1 VYVFI
6 DETKAG
12 LYNFY
17 ILGSIY
23 TAIQTKE
30 KEKAMLRR
38 FIKYYRPYKKL
49 LALDML
55 AALLISIIGMVYP
68 IVTNKMLNIFIPQK
82 MYSTIVIAGLIV
94 LGLYVLR
101 MLLRYFVQYYGHL
114 IGVGMQS
121 QMRKD
126 LFSHLQKLPFRFYDD
141 HETGRIMTRMTSD
154 LFEVC
159 ELAHHGPENLLISS
173 VMIVLSFLYLLSID
187 WILTLIIFAC
197 VPILVFVTMHYRK
210 RMRAAFDERRKSN
223 ATINAAVESS
233 VTGIRVTKA
242 YTNSQREVEKFRKGD
257 VQFVEASKKVYNA
270 MAMFQASTAFVTDI
284 FNVFILI
291 AGGLFLYA
299 GRISFGD
306 YSTFIVS
313 VNLFIN
319 PVNMLISFMEQY
331 QNGVSGFGR
340 FLEILDEEPE
350 QDAPDARELTDV
362 EGVIEFQNV
371 TFQYEKTKEVL
382 KNVDLRLEKG
392 RKLALVGPSG
402 GGKTTLCHLLPNFY
416 KLGPENGSISIDGTD
431 IRQLTMDSLRRN
443 IGIVQQDVFLFVGT
457 IRDNILYG
465 RPDATEEEI
474 HEAARRANI
483 HDYIMT
489 LEKGYDTEIGER
501 GVKLSGGQKQRLS
514 IARVFL
520 KDPAIL
526 ILDEAT
532 SALDNTTEVYIQQAL
547 DELCKGRTTLV
558 VAHRLSTIRNA
569 DEIAVVI
576 NGQIAERGTHDELMA
591 KNGTYKELYALQ
603 FRENDLFE

>member
-1 VYVFI
+1 MFPKGR
-6 DETKAG
+6 TTSLLK
-12 LYNFY
+12 
-17 ILGSIY
+17 
-23 TAIQTKE
+23 
-30 KEKAMLRR
+30 R
-38 FIKYYRPYKKL
+38 FMGYYKPHKKM

-55 AALLISIIGMVYP
+55 AALMISLTGMVYP
-68 IVTNKMLNIFIPQK
+68 IVTNKMLNEYIPQK
-82 MYSTIVIAGLIV
+82 MYLTIVIAGLIV
-94 LGLYVLR
+94 LALYVLR
-101 MLLRYFVQYYGHL
+101 MWLRYFVQYYGHV
-114 IGVGMQS
+114 IGVKMQS
-121 QMRKD
+121 QMRQD
-126 LFSHLQKLPFRFYDD
+126 LFAHLQRLPFRFYDN
-141 HETGRIMTRMTSD
+141 HETGRIMTRITSD

-173 VMIVLSFLYLLSID
+173 IMIILSFAYLMTID

-197 VPILVFVTMHYRK
+197 VPILVVVTMHYRK
-210 RMRAAFDERRKSN
+210 AMKAAFDDRRKSN

-233 VTGIRVTKA
+233 ITGIRVTKA
-242 YTNSQREVEKFRKGD
+242 YTNADREIEKFSIGD
-257 VQFVEASKKVYNA
+257 KEFVDSSHRAYDA
-270 MAMFQASTAFVTDI
+270 MAKFHASTSFITDI

-299 GRISFGD
+299 GRINFGD

-319 PVNMLISFMEQY
+319 PVNTLIGFMEQF
-331 QNGVSGFGR
+331 QNGVSGFKR
-340 FLEILDEEPE
+340 FVEIMDEAPE
-350 QDAPDARELTDV
+350 TEAEDAVALTDV
-362 EGVIEFQNV
+362 QGVIEFKDV
-371 TFQYEKTKEVL
+371 SYSYETTKEVL
-382 KNVDLRLEKG
+382 QNVNLHLEKG

-416 KLGPENGSISIDGTD
+416 RLPEANGSILIDGTD
-431 IRQLTMDSLRRN
+431 IRKLTLESLRRN

-465 RPDATEEEI
+465 RPDATDEEVY
-474 HEAARRANI
+474 EAARRANI
-483 HDYIMT
+483 HDYIMS
-489 LEKGYDTEIGER
+489 LDKGYDTQIGER

-532 SALDNTTEVYIQQAL
+532 SALDNTTEVLIQQAL

-569 DEIAVVI
+569 DEIAVVLDGKI
-576 NGQIAERGTHDELMA
+576 TERGTHEELLA
-591 KNGTYKELYALQ
+591 ADGTYKKLYALQ
-603 FRENDLFE
+603 FRENDLVE